1 MPIESVLYDLSYVN
15 MVLYSRVPVPSFN
28 DEEEDFEVSGD
39 SAEAQ
44 SFLEQED
51 YELTVICLRLV

>member
-15 MVLYSRVPVPSFN
+15 MVLYSKTVPSFN

-51 YELTVICLRLV
+51 YE

>member
-15 MVLYSRVPVPSFN
+15 MVLYSKTVPSFN
-28 DEEEDFEVSGD
+28 DEEEEDFEVSGE
-39 SAEAQ
+39 SAAAQ

-51 YELTVICLRLV
+51 YE